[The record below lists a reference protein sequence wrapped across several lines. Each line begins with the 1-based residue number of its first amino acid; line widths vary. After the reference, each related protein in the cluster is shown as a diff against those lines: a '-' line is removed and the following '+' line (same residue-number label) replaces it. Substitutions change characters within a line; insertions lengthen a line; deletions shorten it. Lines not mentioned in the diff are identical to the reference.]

1 MKHTKPNQTP
11 EDALE
16 FILQNP
22 NMGARKIMKMGY
34 DDVSMSELIQRA
46 RWYMAVRLATE
57 SFEEFNK
64 QLKLQGWE
72 G

>member
-1 MKHTKPNQTP
+1 MKNVKPNQTP

-16 FILQNP
+16 YILQNP
-22 NMGARKIMKMGY
+22 NAGARKIMKMGY
-34 DDVSMSELIQRA
+34 DDVSISELIQRA
-46 RWYMAVRLATE
+46 RWYMVVRLASE
-57 SFEEFNK
+57 SLVEFNK

>member
-1 MKHTKPNQTP
+1 MNHTKPNQTP

-22 NMGARKIMKMGY
+22 NLGARKIMKMGY
-34 DDVSMSELIQRA
+34 DDVSTSELIQRA
-46 RWYMAVRLATE
+46 RWYMAVRLASE
-57 SFEEFNK
+57 SLEAFNVE
-64 QLKLQGWE
+64 LKLQGWE

>member
-1 MKHTKPNQTP
+1 MLNKPNKTP

-16 FILQNP
+16 YILHNP
-22 NMGARKIMKMGY
+22 NAGARKIIAMNY
-34 DDVSMSELIQRA
+34 DDVSTSELIQKA
-46 RWYMAVRLATE
+46 RWYMVVRLATE
-57 SFEEFNK
+57 SLEEFNK